1 MTNKVFDYRK
11 KHPKCKYCKHLKT
24 YIRGFEGYIF
34 HECLAKD
41 RFIDF
46 PDLPRWFC
54 SCYEI
59 DYTKKDE

>member
-11 KHPKCKYCKHLKT
+11 NHPKCKYCKHLKT
-24 YIRGFEGYIF
+24 YPRGFEGYIF

-41 RFIDF
+41 KFIDF
-46 PDLPRWFC
+46 PNLPRWFC

-59 DYTKKDE
+59 DYTKKGE